1 MKMQKGFTF
10 IELMIVV
17 AIIGILAAVAV
28 PAWQNAKQGKSAKSS
43 STRTY
48 TFDKK
53 PAATEEDQIFAC
65 AEGALYINGAKTSKS
80 CRNSVTGIDILQ

>member
-1 MKMQKGFTF
+1 MKKQIGFTF

-28 PAWQNAKQGKSAKSS
+28 PAWHNAKYGKSAKSNVD
-43 STRTY
+43 RTY
-48 TFDKK
+48 TFNKTAPRTD
-53 PAATEEDQIFAC
+53 DQVFAC
-65 AEGALYINGAKTSKS
+65 AEGALYINGTKTSKS